1 MFKILTPARDR
12 QNRVLTETGTRR
24 QMGAESERQGKGK
37 MMRQEA
43 ESQPPNEN
51 EGVWETARDKDKATE
66 KEGHTETE
74 RQEKGVGREIQRD
87 KQTQGEQDR
96 RGGGE
101 GERQRLEEDGQKH
114 ENVTESSRQRER
126 GSISRQSQVWDA
138 RISPL
143 RTFSRYKAG
152 SQEASEAG
160 GSILAGRLR
169 VLSRRAPRPRPASS
183 LPFPRFPGCAS
194 LSLPPH
200 P

>member
-1 MFKILTPARDR
+1 MMFKILTPARDR

-66 KEGHTETE
+66 REGHTETE
-74 RQEKGVGREIQRD
+74 RQEKGVGREMQRD

-114 ENVTESSRQRER
+114 ENVTERAVDREKEAVAADRAKSGTR
-126 GSISRQSQVWDA
+126 GSA
-138 RISPL
+138 RCALSPA
-143 RTFSRYKAG
+143 T
-152 SQEASEAG
+152 
-160 GSILAGRLR
+160 RLGP
-169 VLSRRAPRPRPASS
+169 RRRPRQVAPS
-183 LPFPRFPGCAS
+183 
-194 LSLPPH
+194 
-200 P
+200 